1 MRNIYKCVV
10 CGTFTEDD
18 THCGKLTKLV
28 INGELRN
35 KLSHLMTYLL
45 RHNPGAVNLTMD
57 ADGWVNIN
65 ELVNAIKTRWN
76 PRTYSWLTME
86 HVLAVALMD
95 PKGRFEVRD
104 RMIRAR
110 YGHNKSL
117 NVNIKYETDYEVK
130 ILYHGTTGDALTRI
144 LREGIKPMNRKYVH
158 LVLDLKDAYEVAIR
172 HGNNAV
178 ILKVNADCLRRNGQQ
193 VLIATDRVR
202 LTSYVPPQCIE
213 SVINPRDQKLKI
225 S

>member
-10 CGTFTEDD
+10 CGTFTEDS
-18 THCGKLTKLV
+18 THCGKPAKLV

-35 KLSHLMTYLL
+35 RLSHLMTYLL
-45 RHNPGAVNLTMD
+45 RHNPGAVGLSMD
-57 ADGWVNIN
+57 REGWVGIN
-65 ELVNAIKTRWN
+65 KLVNAIRTRWN
-76 PRTYSWLTME
+76 PGAYSWLTTE

-104 RMIRAR
+104 GMIRAR

-117 NVNIKYETDYEVK
+117 NVDIRYDVDNEVSV
-130 ILYHGTTGDALTRI
+130 LYHGTTKEALTRI
-144 LREGIKPMNRKYVH
+144 MREGIKPMNRKYVH
-158 LVLDLKDAYEVAIR
+158 LVLDLRDAYEVALR
-172 HGNNAV
+172 HGSDVV
-178 ILKVNADCLRRNGQQ
+178 ILKVNADCLRKSGQQ

-213 SVINPRDQKLKI
+213 SVINPRD
-225 S
+225 

>member
-1 MRNIYKCVV
+1 MRSIYKCVV
-10 CGTFTEDD
+10 CGAFTEDD
-18 THCGKLTKLV
+18 THCGKSAKLV

-35 KLSHLMTYLL
+35 RLSHLMTYLL
-45 RHNPGAVNLTMD
+45 RHDPGAANLTMD
-57 ADGWVNIN
+57 GEGWVSID
-65 ELVNAIKTRWN
+65 EVVNAIKTRWN
-76 PRTYSWLTME
+76 PRMYSWLSIE

-104 RMIRAR
+104 GMIRAR

-117 NVNIKYETDYEVK
+117 NVNIRYEVDNEVGT
-130 ILYHGTTGDALTRI
+130 LYHGTTKDALTRI
-144 LREGIKPMNRKYVH
+144 MHEGIKPMNRKYVH

-172 HGNNAV
+172 HSSDVV
-178 ILKVNADCLRRNGQQ
+178 ILKVNADCLRKSGQQ

-213 SVINPRDQKLKI
+213 SVINPRD
-225 S
+225 